1 MQKYGTWTQL
11 HEPSSNEEILTRHDP
26 EHPLDFWRGRDSH
39 GRYLFAL
46 EGLKLPVKDVPSLEG
61 IATSCESSPDDK
73 FSLRLTLE
81 NAEDLPLFSAL
92 SQDLTSATSICQME
106 DNDAGAAIV
115 VTRLIRWQKML
126 KKRRSR
132 LLSKSEIVGL
142 FGEVSFLVN
151 VLFESISISS
161 AVKSWRGGFGD
172 EQDFAFNN
180 LIIEAKTVGATS
192 DATIRISSEH
202 QLDTASGDIA
212 VRYQTVTETE
222 PGIEGLRR

>member
-73 FSLRLTLE
+73 FSLRLTPE

-92 SQDLTSATSICQME
+92 SQDLSPATSICQME

-126 KKRRSR
+126 KK
-132 LLSKSEIVGL
+132 
-142 FGEVSFLVN
+142 GEVACCRKAKLLVFSERFLF
-151 VLFESISISS
+151 L
-161 AVKSWRGGFGD
+161 
-172 EQDFAFNN
+172 
-180 LIIEAKTVGATS
+180 
-192 DATIRISSEH
+192 
-202 QLDTASGDIA
+202 
-212 VRYQTVTETE
+212 
-222 PGIEGLRR
+222 